1 MMAAKVCGQDVSEY
15 EYACF
20 RLRIQ
25 QAKDIP
31 PATSLER
38 LVLLSLSQGERNSR
52 SPSVVSS
59 ERLSP
64 IPAKRTCLAVEVQP
78 LQIDSEEVNAGK
90 EKLLF
95 ELTCI

>member
-1 MMAAKVCGQDVSEY
+1 MFAFAAKVCGQDGSDY
-15 EYACF
+15 EYTCF
-20 RLRIQ
+20 RLHIQ

-38 LVLLSLSQGERNSR
+38 LVLLSLSKGERGSR

-64 IPAKRTCLAVEVQP
+64 IPAKRSCLAVEQS
-78 LQIDSEEVNAGK
+78 LQVDCEEVNTNSV
-90 EKLLF
+90 L
-95 ELTCI
+95 